1 MEKKKR
7 TLEDVRRMEED
18 MLTPAIVAEVIGC
31 SGFTLGQIAHEEPEK
46 LPFPSLCI
54 GRNTYFP
61 RSGFI
66 NWADGMTKNDFWKD
80 RYFGEDRT

>member
-7 TLEDVRRMEED
+7 KLKDLRHMEED

-31 SGFTLGQIAHEEPEK
+31 SGFTLGTIAHENPEK
-46 LPFPSLCI
+46 LPFPSVCI

-66 NWADGMTKNDFWKD
+66 NWMDGMTKNDFWKD
-80 RYFGEDRT
+80 RYFE

>member
-1 MEKKKR
+1 MGKR
-7 TLEDVRRMEED
+7 KLRLEDVRNMEED
-18 MLTPAIVAEVIGC
+18 MLTPAIVADVIGC
-31 SGFTLGQIAHEEPEK
+31 SGFTLGTMAHEEPEK
-46 LPFPSLCI
+46 LPFPCICI

-80 RYFGEDRT
+80 RYFDD

>member
-1 MEKKKR
+1 MGKKKMS
-7 TLEDVRRMEED
+7 LEDVRNMDED
-18 MLTPAIVAEVIGC
+18 MLTPTIVAAVIGC
-31 SGFTLGQIAHEEPEK
+31 SGFTLGTMAHEEPEK
-46 LPFPSLCI
+46 LPFPCICI

-80 RYFGEDRT
+80 RYFED

>member
-7 TLEDVRRMEED
+7 KLEDLRHMEED

-31 SGFTLGQIAHEEPEK
+31 SGFTLGTIAHENPEK
-46 LPFPSLCI
+46 LPFPSVCI

-66 NWADGMTKNDFWKD
+66 NWMDGMTKNDFWKD
-80 RYFGEDRT
+80 RYFE

>member
-1 MEKKKR
+1 MSERKR
-7 TLEDVRRMEED
+7 TLEDVRAMAED

-31 SGFTLGQIAHEEPEK
+31 NGFTLGRMAHDEPEK
-46 LPFPSLCI
+46 LPFPSICI

-80 RYFGEDRT
+80 RYFSGEE